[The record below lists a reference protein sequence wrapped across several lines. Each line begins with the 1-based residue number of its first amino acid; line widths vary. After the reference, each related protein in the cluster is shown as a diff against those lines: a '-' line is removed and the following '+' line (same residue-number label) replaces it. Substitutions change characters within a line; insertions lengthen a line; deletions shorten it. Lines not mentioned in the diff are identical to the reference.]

1 MTRVRNTIDCIFSK
15 KIPGSEKLEKIW
27 NMDPPSYALGALSL
41 NRIDRIRLI
50 DFEKPAADA
59 VFQTLTEMYIQ
70 DGQTA
75 PATGKYHGSVEFKLK
90 GSPFD
95 CQGLK
100 SAESHLMVCNVLQA
114 LTHNFGYTIVSTIK
128 VCDKVTSKSSFLM
141 RKSSDLQSD
150 KPNDKVQLNVNT
162 DCRVKYAC
170 ISFSEKDKLR
180 LMNFSTETTDRVI
193 NIVSTYYDPGMEIK
207 IR

>member
-1 MTRVRNTIDCIFSK
+1 MRNTIDCIFFK
-15 KIPGSEKLEKIW
+15 KIPGSEKLENIW
-27 NMDPPSYALGALSL
+27 NMDSSSDALGALSL

-50 DFEKPAADA
+50 DFDKPATDA
-59 VFQTLTEMYIQ
+59 VFQTLKEVYIK
-70 DGQTA
+70 DNQTA
-75 PATGKYHGSVEFKLK
+75 PVIGKYHGSVEFKLK

-128 VCDKVTSKSSFLM
+128 VSDKVTSKSSFLM
-141 RKSSDLQSD
+141 RKSSDLHSENPD
-150 KPNDKVQLNVNT
+150 KKVQLNGNR

-180 LMNFSTETTDRVI
+180 LMNFSTDTTDRVI
-193 NIVSTYYDPGMEIK
+193 EIVSTYYDPGKEIK
-207 IR
+207 I

>member
-1 MTRVRNTIDCIFSK
+1 MTRVRNTIDCIFLK

-27 NMDPPSYALGALSL
+27 NMDSSSAALGALSL

-50 DFEKPAADA
+50 DFNKHATDA
-59 VFQTLTEMYIQ
+59 VFQTLTEMYMK

-75 PATGKYHGSVEFKLK
+75 PTVGKYHGSVEFKIK

-100 SAESHLMVCNVLQA
+100 SAESHLMICNILQA
-114 LTHNFGYTIVSTIK
+114 LTHNLGYTIVSTIK
-128 VCDKVTSKSSFLM
+128 VSDKVTSKSSFLM
-141 RKSSDLQSD
+141 RKSSILHCD
-150 KPNDKVQLNVNT
+150 KTNEKMQLNGNT

-180 LMNFSTETTDRVI
+180 LMNFSTDTTDRVI
-193 NIVSTYYDPGMEIK
+193 KIVSTYYDPGMEIK
-207 IR
+207 I

>member
-1 MTRVRNTIDCIFSK
+1 
-15 KIPGSEKLEKIW
+15 
-27 NMDPPSYALGALSL
+27 MDSSSDALGALSL

-50 DFEKPAADA
+50 DFDKPATDA
-59 VFQTLTEMYIQ
+59 VFQTLTEMYVK
-70 DGQTA
+70 DNQTA
-75 PATGKYHGSVEFKLK
+75 PAIGKYHGSVEFKLK

-114 LTHNFGYTIVSTIK
+114 LTHNLGYTIVSTIK
-128 VCDKVTSKSSFLM
+128 VSDKVTSKSSFLM
-141 RKSSDLQSD
+141 RKSSVLHSY
-150 KPNDKVQLNVNT
+150 KTNEKMKVNGNN

-180 LMNFSTETTDRVI
+180 LMNFSTDTTDRVI
-193 NIVSTYYDPGMEIK
+193 EIVSTYYDPGMEIK
-207 IR
+207 I

>member
-1 MTRVRNTIDCIFSK
+1 MTRVRNTIDCIFFK

-27 NMDPPSYALGALSL
+27 NVDSSSDALGALSL

-50 DFEKPAADA
+50 DFDQHATDA
-59 VFQTLTEMYIQ
+59 VFQTLKEMHIK
-70 DGQTA
+70 DNQTA
-75 PATGKYHGSVEFKLK
+75 PAIGKYHGSVEFKLK

-95 CQGLK
+95 CQGLR

-114 LTHNFGYTIVSTIK
+114 LTNNFGCTIVSTIK
-128 VCDKVTSKSSFLM
+128 VSDKVTSKSSFLM
-141 RKSSDLQSD
+141 RKSSVLHSY
-150 KPNDKVQLNVNT
+150 KTNEKMKVNGNN

-180 LMNFSTETTDRVI
+180 LMNFSTDTTDRVI
-193 NIVSTYYDPGMEIK
+193 EIVSTYYDPGMEIK
-207 IR
+207 I